1 MLDDKLKAKLQNFW
15 QNDLKEIKESP
26 VRFGGLLI
34 CFIATIILFFTD
46 DGGGEEINLSENPAP
61 VETVENVSG
70 DKKIVPVKIAATS
83 DADKNITVVLGANSD
98 SLYIHDPFKVHVE
111 EKIEEPS
118 PVEIPTVQPVIIAPP
133 PPVAQDS
140 IKPVVKIFLR
150 GTAVIGD
157 KKSALI
163 QIISDKDSAA
173 ENLILEIGDNL
184 DGKKIIDINQEFVT
198 FDNGENLPLDILSP

>member
-34 CFIATIILFFTD
+34 CFIAAVILFFTD

-61 VETVENVSG
+61 VETVENISG

-98 SLYIHDPFKVHVE
+98 SLYIHDPFKVPVE

-118 PVEIPTVQPVIIAPP
+118 PVEIPTVQPVIFA

-184 DGKKIIDINQEFVT
+184 DGKKIIDISQDFVT
-198 FDNGENLPLDILSP
+198 FDNGEILKPDILSP

>member
-34 CFIATIILFFTD
+34 CFIAAVILFFTD
-46 DGGGEEINLSENPAP
+46 DDGGEEINLSESPAP

-98 SLYIHDPFKVHVE
+98 SLYVHDPFKVPVE

-118 PVEIPTVQPVIIAPP
+118 PVEIPTVQPVIIA

-184 DGKKIIDINQEFVT
+184 DGKKIIDINQDFVT
-198 FDNGENLPLDILSP
+198 FDNGEILSLDIVSP